1 MIRRAVPTD
10 VFDLMEMGEAFFKE
24 AGWDKHADFDG
35 ESFAMTCGGLIDGGI
50 LLVGENG
57 VGKLVAMA
65 GAALAPA
72 YWNRKVLT
80 SQELFWYCKPAHRK
94 GLGRQLMAALEDAVQ
109 SCGVTLFSMSAEEGL
124 RGHTLGQLYAR
135 RGYFPAEKLYWKR
148 FEPVREVA

>member
-1 MIRRAVPTD
+1 MIRPAVPTD
-10 VFDLMEMGEAFFKE
+10 VFSLMDMGAAFFVE
-24 AGWDKHADFDG
+24 AGWDKHAQFDP
-35 ESFAMTCGGLIDGGI
+35 ESFAMTCGALIEGGI
-50 LLVGENG
+50 LLVAEKDDGLAG
-57 VGKLVAMA
+57 MA

-94 GLGRQLMAALEDAVQ
+94 GVGRRLMAALEDAVQ

-135 RGYFPAEKLYWKR
+135 RGYFPVEKLYWKR
-148 FEPVREVA
+148 FEPMREVA